1 MCVFSPELST
11 FYASCP
17 ALAAAAAVWL
27 QANDDDLCSR
37 DQAQEEAVELPD
49 DTCGISC
56 HCPLPHPPAMP
67 ETLLVAIFKDC
78 CSAPG

>member
-17 ALAAAAAVWL
+17 ALAAAAVWL

-56 HCPLPHPPAMP
+56 HCPPPLPPAN
-67 ETLLVAIFKDC
+67 ELLVAIFKDC
-78 CSAPG
+78 CSAAG